1 MDQPPTPHR
10 AGLAAGQEVFC
21 CPLVGNGANPEQGE
35 VERAAEVPP
44 SHWVDATDELL
55 LADLGSSLVTF
66 AEALLCASLTTALQG
81 LWPPSP
87 RPYGGG
93 LQGQYRKSEPA
104 LRNLVQ

>member
-1 MDQPPTPHR
+1 MDQRPANDR
-10 AGLAAGQEVFC
+10 DGLTADREVVC

-35 VERAAEVPP
+35 VERASEVPP

-87 RPYGGG
+87 RRYGGG
-93 LQGQYRKSEPA
+93 LQDRYRRSELA
-104 LRNLVQ
+104 LQNLVQ